1 MEDDGDEEMER
12 PPPEKDDSCG
22 GFFRHQG
29 AVFSVALSPADD
41 NIACSGGE
49 DDTAW
54 LWKVDSGED
63 VYQFEGHGD
72 SVIDVA
78 FNCDGKYVATAG
90 MDGKVIVWTTA
101 DGKEAVSLTGPSEI
115 TVSFGS
121 DVN

>member
-1 MEDDGDEEMER
+1 MEEDTAPER
-12 PPPEKDDSCG
+12 DDSCG

-29 AVFSVALSPADD
+29 SVFSIALSPADD

-63 VYQFEGHGD
+63 LFQLSGHSD

-78 FNCDGKYVATAG
+78 FNCDGKFVATAG
-90 MDGKVIVWTTA
+90 MDGKVLVWTTA
-101 DGKEAVSLTGPSEI
+101 DGQQVTSLSGPTEI
-115 TVSFGS
+115 TVSRAAPAA
-121 DVN
+121 